1 MKILF
6 LLLASAMQTVA
17 WSQNWIDS
25 YSDESVSIQHTKINY
40 VSASDGI
47 HHERII
53 FKYVNRTDED
63 IQLSFDRKVSYNLE
77 ELAESP
83 ERTFEVLIP
92 ANTTM
97 TYGDDKK
104 HDKTF
109 YIFSADMKGTIKQKL
124 SGFEV
129 INVEYKQK

>member
-6 LLLASAMQTVA
+6 ILLASAMQTVA

-25 YSDESVSIQHTKINY
+25 YNDESVSIQYTKINY
-40 VSASDGI
+40 ESVSDGI

-53 FKYVNRTDED
+53 FKYVNHTDED
-63 IQLSFDRKVSYNLE
+63 IQLSFDRKVSYNLAK
-77 ELAESP
+77 LSDSP

-104 HDKTF
+104 YDKTY
-109 YIFSADMKGTIKQKL
+109 YIFSSDHKGTIKQKL

-129 INVEYKQK
+129 INVEYE